1 MAKSIKELKKEN
13 AFLKS
18 KCEKSDFTLI
28 ELVEE
33 VSWCACL
40 RFHFLLIISLFFD
53 INCVSSLRPQFLFL
67 GIGWLLWI
75 HSQPVPPKEGQFWLS
90 LIASFSQGSTSIV
103 SPWKKKKCRQS
114 WHKTILCFFFFLF
127 LRSFFSLSSKY
138 ST

>member
-33 VSWCACL
+33 VSWCACS

-75 HSQPVPPKEGQFWLS
+75 HSQPVPPKGQFWLS
-90 LIASFSQGSTSIV
+90 HCILFTRIHLYCFT
-103 SPWKKKKCRQS
+103 PKKKCRQS

>member
-33 VSWCACL
+33 VSWCACS

-75 HSQPVPPKEGQFWLS
+75 HSQPVPPKGQFWLS
-90 LIASFSQGSTSIV
+90 HCILFTRIHLYCFTL
-103 SPWKKKKCRQS
+103 KKKKMSSIMAQDN
-114 WHKTILCFFFFLF
+114 LVLFFLPVPEILF
-127 LRSFFSLSSKY
+127 LIIK
-138 ST
+138 